1 MVLFNSQHLE
11 FELGTA
17 TEQGEDEKGGGEKE
31 EGGGG
36 GQEEEEGRG
45 LGGEGERGGGGGGG
59 GGGDKRCS
67 TRIIRPIPNE
77 TFSHPKKKEQ

>member
-1 MVLFNSQHLE
+1 MVLFNSQNLE

-17 TEQGEDEKGGGEKE
+17 TEQGEDEKGRGGEKEE

-36 GQEEEEGRG
+36 GQEEEKGRG
-45 LGGEGERGGGGGGG
+45 LGGEGERGGG